1 MRDRSARDIAKTILT
16 HPLETVL
23 CGILVAMVVVT
34 FSQVVSRYL
43 LHYSL
48 SWSEELAR
56 FLLMWLA
63 MLSAAYGFK
72 TKSHFA
78 LTFVVDRF
86 GAGPRRI
93 IGVLV
98 TLAMAVFLI
107 VFTVKAVELT
117 QSVTGRTGPG
127 TGLSFAVPYS
137 STIVGGALMLY
148 YVLRAG
154 WREFRGEPGPEQP
167 ALGG

>member
-1 MRDRSARDIAKTILT
+1 MQNHSTKGLAKTLLT
-16 HPLETVL
+16 HPLEVVL
-23 CGILVAMVVVT
+23 CCLLVAMVVVT

-43 LHYSL
+43 LHFSL

-86 GAGPRRI
+86 GDGARRI
-93 IGVLV
+93 IGLFV
-98 TLAMAVFLI
+98 TLAMSALLI
-107 VFTVKAVELT
+107 VFTVKAIELT
-117 QSVTGRTGPG
+117 QTVIGRIGPG
-127 TGLSFAVPYS
+127 TQLSYAVPYS
-137 STIVGGALMLY
+137 SSIVGGVLMLY
-148 YVLRAG
+148 YVLRNG
-154 WREFRGEPGPEQP
+154 WREFRGQSDPSES
-167 ALGG
+167 A

>member
-1 MRDRSARDIAKTILT
+1 MQNHSTKGLAKTLLT
-16 HPLETVL
+16 HPLEVVL
-23 CGILVAMVVVT
+23 CCLLVAMVVVT

-43 LHYSL
+43 LHFSL

-86 GAGPRRI
+86 GDGARRI
-93 IGVLV
+93 IGLFV
-98 TLAMAVFLI
+98 TLAMSALLI
-107 VFTVKAVELT
+107 VFTVKAIELT
-117 QSVTGRTGPG
+117 RHIE
-127 TGLSFAVPYS
+127 AN
-137 STIVGGALMLY
+137 
-148 YVLRAG
+148 
-154 WREFRGEPGPEQP
+154 GPETVARVKELLNKGLAKHLEEMRSNERRPQ
-167 ALGG
+167 

>member
-1 MRDRSARDIAKTILT
+1 MQNRSGKDIAKALLT
-16 HPLETVL
+16 HPLEAAL

-43 LHYSL
+43 LHHSL

-78 LTFVVDRF
+78 LTFIVNRF
-86 GAGPRRI
+86 GGGTRRV
-93 IGVLV
+93 IGLLV
-98 TLAMAVFLI
+98 TLAMTAFLI
-107 VFTVKAVELT
+107 VFTVKAIELT
-117 QSVTGRTGPG
+117 QSVAGRIGPG
-127 TGLSFAVPYS
+127 TQLSFAVPYS
-137 STIVGGALMLY
+137 STIAGGILMLY

-154 WREFRGEPGPEQP
+154 WRQLRGEPDPEPP